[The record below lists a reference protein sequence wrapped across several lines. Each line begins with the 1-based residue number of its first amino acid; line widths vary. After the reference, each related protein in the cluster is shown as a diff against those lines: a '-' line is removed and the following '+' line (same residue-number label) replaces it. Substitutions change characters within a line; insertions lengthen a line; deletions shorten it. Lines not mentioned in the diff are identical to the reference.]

1 MPKPPKFKSGP
12 TEAHKILA
20 GTKGIV
26 DKILHKYDKI
36 KHRNR
41 KAKVKI
47 EVIELIEEGDDV
59 SESK

>member
-26 DKILHKYDKI
+26 DRVLHKYDKI

-41 KAKVKI
+41 KAKIKI
-47 EVIELIEEGDDV
+47 EVIELIEAGENV
-59 SESK
+59 SEPK